1 MGRRF
6 TISLISLLAI
16 VALAALPTLAQAET
30 TELVSSASNSL
41 CIEPTARPEFYPG
54 TEPPEPYNLGA
65 PNPGYNYLPLY
76 TEHSPSGTPFP
87 DTGSACTEPS
97 ANHAVVETA
106 EGHYYMSGKI
116 PGYKPEPKWVGANS
130 SGSDLGGGRKAPSY
144 YIYDETFTL
153 SCTAG
158 AEIEGTMWANNA
170 AGAFLNGHPI
180 GYQND
185 KQNDEYRG
193 NAGDFVEGYES
204 PKNGWPFGEEWGSM
218 SRGEDWTKYGPNPYK
233 VPPEDFLTGT
243 NTLQFVVEDGGP
255 EESTSAAGV
264 DWAARIKSHPCI
276 PWLSNGKAIPEHQK
290 AQTYSWGTL
299 TFSSPGIEE
308 LVHGTI
314 TCKKSDAGDVWN
326 EGGNGHDDTVL
337 FDLYECSAPE
347 CKDVS
352 VTSSDLPWYSELV
365 QGAAGVV
372 KDKSTGVHLTFRC
385 GERELEYEGEVA
397 PKVVNAS
404 KGKATYEEFGE
415 GSSKMEGSKE
425 AGKEA
430 GKLQISGN
438 DYQAGFEEGDEVITT
453 GKTKSTKEEPPVEE
467 PTKKTNI
474 LALGDSISF
483 GYTEEKFNLRYPT
496 DEPSGFENGFVNV
509 FASDLEKKKEV
520 GSGMAII
527 NDACPGETSN
537 GLIGENPAIG
547 GELSTEEAGHDPQG
561 PGDWHPCAYSNLE
574 GFPLHAY
581 YGSESQL
588 ENALSILNEG
598 DPTTEVKAI
607 TLNIGS
613 NDELAAVAQCEKEV
627 TEEYGK
633 EGKSKY
639 GSTPEAA
646 VEECIVETAKNV
658 TFPRIVKNIGDVLAV
673 LDSTEPGGG
682 HYTGPIVL
690 LGFYNPDAL
699 VLPGSDVLQEDLNGI
714 IEKEVVAHF
723 PNVTFANP
731 FPVFN
736 KGKNE
741 TQEQASICKYT
752 EMCNPNVQKEGGKP
766 AGKDG
771 DIHPT
776 LAGYKELA
784 KLVNSA
790 YLANPAR

>member
-1 MGRRF
+1 MRRRI
-6 TISLISLLAI
+6 TISLVMVLGITVLA
-16 VALAALPTLAQAET
+16 VLPSLAQAET
-30 TELVSSASNSL
+30 KELVSGASNSL

-54 TEPPEPYNLGA
+54 AEPPEPYNQ
-65 PNPGYNYLPLY
+65 PEPKPGYNYLPLK
-76 TEHSPSGTPFP
+76 TEHLPSGTPFP

-97 ANHAVVETA
+97 VNHAVVETA

-130 SGSDLGGGRKAPSY
+130 AGSDAEGGRKAPSY

-185 KQNDEYRG
+185 KQNDSYRG

-204 PKNGWPFGEEWGSM
+204 PKNGWPFGEEWGSAA
-218 SRGEDWTKYGPNPYK
+218 RGEGWTSYGPNPYK
-233 VPPEDFLTGT
+233 VPSSDFLAGT
-243 NTLQFVVEDGGP
+243 NTIQFVVEDGGP
-255 EESTSAAGV
+255 AESSSAAGV
-264 DWAARIKSHPCI
+264 DWAATIKSHSCV
-276 PWLSNGKAIPEHQK
+276 PWLSNGKVIPEGQK

-337 FDLYECSAPE
+337 FDLYECHAPE
-347 CKDVS
+347 CPGVS

-365 QGAAGVV
+365 ENAAGVV
-372 KDKSTGVHLTFRC
+372 KDKSTGVHLTFKC

-425 AGKEA
+425 AGK
-430 GKLQISGN
+430 LQITGK

-467 PTKKTNI
+467 PAKKTNV

-483 GYTEEKFNLRYPT
+483 GYTQEKFNLRYPT
-496 DEPSGFENGFVNV
+496 DEPSGFENGFVNF
-509 FASDLEKKKEV
+509 FAGDLEKKSK
-520 GSGMAII
+520 GSGVTIV

-547 GELSTEEAGHDPQG
+547 GELSTEEAGHNPQG
-561 PGDWHPCAYSNLE
+561 PGDWHPCAYSNLD

-588 ENALSILNEG
+588 ENALSILGEG
-598 DPTTEVKAI
+598 HPTSEVKAI

-627 TEEYGK
+627 TEEYSK

-639 GSTPEAA
+639 GSTPEGA
-646 VEECIVETAKNV
+646 VEACIVDTAEHV
-658 TFPRIVKNIGDVLAV
+658 TFPRIVKNVGDVLGV

-682 HYTGPIVL
+682 HYSGPIIL

-736 KGKNE
+736 KGKNAE
-741 TQEQASICKYT
+741 QEQASICKYT

-771 DIHPT
+771 DIHPS
-776 LAGYKELA
+776 LVGYEELA

-790 YLANPAR
+790 YLANPAH